1 MADDFNVLDQQP
13 AVEPNQLVQQIDGQK
28 TEDGENFVAT
38 DVVTG
43 IADAATQEWLIVVG
57 SEPIAVK
64 SAASVEGKSTFDFYE
79 GTLVSANGAAINLFD
94 SNRVTGNTPLAAV
107 YDSPTIT
114 NDGTILAEALLQS
127 GEKQRAVTSTE
138 SGDRL
143 ILKAT
148 TNYLIRLTNKSGG
161 AIDVDLNVDFNEPA

>member
-1 MADDFNVLDQQP
+1 MADDFNILDEQP
-13 AVEPNQLVQQIDGQK
+13 AVEPFQIAQSVDGQK

-43 IADAATQEWLIVVG
+43 IADTATQEWLIVVG

-64 SAASVEGKSTFDFYE
+64 SSASVEGKSTFDFYE
-79 GTLVSANGAAINLFD
+79 GTLVSANGTAINLFD
-94 SNRVTGNTPLAAV
+94 SNRITGNTPLAAV

-114 NDGTILAEALLQS
+114 NDGTILAEALLQA

-138 SGDRL
+138 QGDRI

-148 TNYLIRLTNKSGG
+148 TNYLLRLTNKSGG
-161 AIDVDLNVDFNEPA
+161 AIDASIVVDFNEPA